1 MFDQHCRILWDV
13 DDGAAT
19 RDESLQMLDAAR
31 KAGITRMLCTPH
43 LRWDDFD
50 RNKVQRHF
58 DEFKELAADQ
68 GIVAEL
74 GFEVYYKTLLK
85 KGLHHAP
92 EFCLGNSNRILLEF
106 NSGGEITFGWEQTIF
121 KLQNTYG
128 LDVVIAHPERYSTVQ
143 KDFDAV
149 YRLLGA
155 GCKLQISA
163 MDLDKGFLSKPVKV
177 AKRMVKEGLG
187 AVLVSDA
194 HRAEHY
200 RVFQKI
206 GSKLGKL

>member
-1 MFDQHCRILWDV
+1 MIDQHCHILWDV

-19 RDESLQMLDAAR
+19 REESLQMLDAAR
-31 KAGITRMLCTPH
+31 AAGITRMLCTPH

-50 RNKVQRHF
+50 HAKVKRHF
-58 DEFKELAADQ
+58 SEFKELAADQ

-85 KGLHHAP
+85 RGLHHAP
-92 EFCLGNSNRILLEF
+92 EFRLGQSNRILLEF
-106 NSGGEITFGWEQTIF
+106 NSRGEIAFGWEKTVYQ
-121 KLQNTYG
+121 LQNTYG

-149 YRLLGA
+149 YRLLDA
-155 GCKLQISA
+155 GCTLQISA
-163 MDLDKGFLSKPVKV
+163 MDLDKGFLNKPAKV
-177 AKRMVKEGLG
+177 AKRMVKEELG
-187 AVLVSDA
+187 AALVSDA

-200 RVFQKI
+200 QVFQKI
-206 GSKLGKL
+206 ASKLGKL

>member
-1 MFDQHCRILWDV
+1 MIDQHCHILWDV

-19 RDESLQMLDAAR
+19 REESLQMLDAAR
-31 KAGITRMLCTPH
+31 AAGITRMMCTPH

-50 RNKVQRHF
+50 HAKVKRHF
-58 DEFKELAADQ
+58 SEFKELAADQ

-85 KGLHHAP
+85 RGLHHAP
-92 EFCLGNSNRILLEF
+92 EFRLGQSNRILLEF
-106 NSGGEITFGWEQTIF
+106 NSGGEIAFGWEKTVYQ
-121 KLQNTYG
+121 LQNTYG

-149 YRLLGA
+149 YRLLDA
-155 GCKLQISA
+155 GCTLQISA
-163 MDLDKGFLSKPVKV
+163 MDLDKGFLNKPAKV
-177 AKRMVKEGLG
+177 AKRMVKEELG
-187 AVLVSDA
+187 AALVSDA

-200 RVFQKI
+200 QVFQKI
-206 GSKLGKL
+206 ASKLGKL

>member
-1 MFDQHCRILWDV
+1 MIDQHCHILWDV

-19 RDESLQMLDAAR
+19 REESLQMLDAAR
-31 KAGITRMLCTPH
+31 AAGITRMLCTPH

-50 RNKVQRHF
+50 HAKVKRHF
-58 DEFKELAADQ
+58 SEFKELAADQ

-85 KGLHHAP
+85 RGLHHAP
-92 EFCLGNSNRILLEF
+92 EFRLGQSNRILLEF
-106 NSGGEITFGWEQTIF
+106 NSGGEIAFGWEKTVYQ
-121 KLQNTYG
+121 LQNTYG

-149 YRLLGA
+149 YRLLDA
-155 GCKLQISA
+155 GCTLQISA
-163 MDLDKGFLSKPVKV
+163 MDLDKGFLNKPAKV
-177 AKRMVKEGLG
+177 AKRMVKEELG
-187 AVLVSDA
+187 AALVSDA

-200 RVFQKI
+200 QVFQKI
-206 GSKLGKL
+206 ASKLGKL